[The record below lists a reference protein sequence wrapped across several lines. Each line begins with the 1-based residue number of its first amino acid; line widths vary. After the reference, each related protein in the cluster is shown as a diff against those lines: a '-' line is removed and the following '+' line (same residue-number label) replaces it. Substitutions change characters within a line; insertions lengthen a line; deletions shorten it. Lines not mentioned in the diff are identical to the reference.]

1 MVNTSY
7 NFDLGTT
14 NLYDGN
20 AFRSG
25 VMVREK
31 NNLYNVCPFEDS
43 SYSPIMTGTL
53 PEYTYNGGLK
63 YKLFKKVNG
72 EFEDNEYDIIR
83 GSNTYFYAY
92 GDSINNLG
100 LKDYDAFPKLQCH
113 TNDNS
118 PSDGSG
124 VLLFLNGSITLNRRY
139 GMVDYYITDDI
150 NDMATLNDGT
160 PCYILTLT
168 EYDKNGNRIAR
179 KINAVP
185 NFTRDWIPGSQQEG
199 FIVHS
204 WNFGHPQET
213 FVPNVYST
221 EGDCIYDKCWKS
233 YIKDLYDVNT
243 KTYTA
248 NVKLDDVNVG
258 MLRKYYWFKNGLWR
272 LNKIKDYNVNS
283 YDTTQCEFIKVQDT
297 DNYKLDQITAGGTFR
312 LTLDEYSIG
321 YNGGTIGGTVYIQG
335 GGNWS
340 RGDVVT
346 ITYLNGTTENKS
358 SSSWIS
364 PATGSG
370 QSSRLTVT
378 VPANTSA
385 YTRYITVAVE
395 YETYRMTATITQAA
409 PQASPYLAFN
419 SSPITINAD
428 GGSIS
433 AGFTKQNVRTGLTAT
448 SNVAW
453 IYDIAV
459 NESTNTVT
467 ASVSANTGYQ
477 RSGKITLN
485 GTGINGTAVSADVQ
499 IDQTSGG
506 PAELSVQPDAINFD
520 YLSTSGDTIYVSYGG
535 SWTITEQDQ

>member
-1 MVNTSY
+1 
-7 NFDLGTT
+7 
-14 NLYDGN
+14 
-20 AFRSG
+20 
-25 VMVREK
+25 
-31 NNLYNVCPFEDS
+31 
-43 SYSPIMTGTL
+43 
-53 PEYTYNGGLK
+53 
-63 YKLFKKVNG
+63 
-72 EFEDNEYDIIR
+72 
-83 GSNTYFYAY
+83 
-92 GDSINNLG
+92 
-100 LKDYDAFPKLQCH
+100 
-113 TNDNS
+113 
-118 PSDGSG
+118 
-124 VLLFLNGSITLNRRY
+124 
-139 GMVDYYITDDI
+139 
-150 NDMATLNDGT
+150 
-160 PCYILTLT
+160 
-168 EYDKNGNRIAR
+168 
-179 KINAVP
+179 
-185 NFTRDWIPGSQQEG
+185 
-199 FIVHS
+199 
-204 WNFGHPQET
+204 
-213 FVPNVYST
+213 
-221 EGDCIYDKCWKS
+221 
-233 YIKDLYDVNT
+233 
-243 KTYTA
+243 
-248 NVKLDDVNVG
+248 

-485 GTGINGTAVSADVQ
+485 GTGINGTAVSAEVQ